1 MTRFAAG
8 PIEAIEH
15 LPSGSTL
22 LVPDVTWEEYEALL
36 SDLGEGYGVRIH
48 YDRGNLSI
56 MSPSAKH
63 EKIKDLILRMA
74 DAVADELGCDLVS
87 FGSTTFKR
95 RDLDAG
101 AEPDTCFY
109 VQNAPSVLGKDQLEL
124 GLDPPPDVV
133 VEIDVSHASPSSK
146 LEFYARIGVPELW
159 RYDGKEVHILHRTR
173 EGYMAAEA
181 SRAFP
186 IFTTTALARFL
197 TEARTESPRRV
208 LQSLREW
215 IRSER
220 SAR

>member
-1 MTRFAAG
+1 L
-8 PIEAIEH
+8 EAIEH

-22 LVPDVTWEEYEALL
+22 LVPDVTWEDYEELL

-63 EKIKDLILRMA
+63 EKLKDLILHLA
-74 DAVADELGCDLVS
+74 GALADELGCDLES

-95 RDLDAG
+95 RDLERG

-109 VQNAPSVLGKDQLEL
+109 VQNAAAMAGKDQLDL
-124 GLDPPPDVV
+124 SVDPAPDVI
-133 VEIDVSHASPSSK
+133 VEIDVGHASTGK
-146 LEFYARIGVPELW
+146 LDFYRQLGVPELW
-159 RYDGKEVHILHRTR
+159 RYEGEGVQILHLGPD
-173 EGYMAAEA
+173 GYVPAEA

-186 IFTTTALARFL
+186 VLTRVALDRFL
-197 TEARTESPRRV
+197 REGQSGPQRRA
-208 LQSLREW
+208 LKSLREW

-220 SAR
+220 AAR